1 VKQVTGL
8 CAQVLAH
15 GEKIL
20 YWVGYLNLKRLLTGK
35 NLEFVSLLSS
45 RSRMQCCWRI
55 FAFLVALFCGAIV
68 SAQDSSKKTSDP
80 LTFVRQFS
88 SAQDVKRTHPV
99 LNKTLDIVAGPKDET
114 QTNDVLQSPRAI
126 AADSEK
132 RVFVLDAGS
141 HAIHVFDFA
150 RGKYSLLQAEDRMQ
164 SPAGI
169 AADQQGTLY
178 VTDKN
183 TRSVLVFDPRGK
195 FSRELMK
202 THGNESY
209 FEVPGGIAIH
219 RPSGRLYVCDGPRS
233 MVIILDQRGK
243 VLGHIGKRGG
253 GRGPG
258 EFRNPVQVA
267 VAGDEVVVLDAGNS
281 RFQVFD
287 LKGRF
292 RRETPTADAET
303 QSGLAVDSSQN
314 VYITDGTIGQIEVF
328 GPDGRPLYR
337 FGQTGQEDGQLNGP
351 EGLWIESGCLY
362 VADSGNKRVQEFRIN
377 GQSASGACQ

>member
-1 VKQVTGL
+1 ML
-8 CAQVLAH
+8 WC
-15 GEKIL
+15 
-20 YWVGYLNLKRLLTGK
+20 R
-35 NLEFVSLLSS
+35 
-45 RSRMQCCWRI
+45 RI
-55 FAFLVALFCGAIV
+55 FVFLLALFCGAIV
-68 SAQDSSKKTSDP
+68 LAQDRSKKTSDP

-88 SAQDVKRTHPV
+88 SAQDVKRTHAV
-99 LNKTLDIVAGPKDET
+99 LDKTLDIVAGPKDGT
-114 QTNDVLQSPRAI
+114 QTNDVLQIPTAI

-132 RVFVLDAGS
+132 RVFVVDAGS

-150 RGKYSLLQAEDRMQ
+150 HAKYSVLQAGDRMQ
-164 SPAGI
+164 SPVGI

-183 TRSVLVFDPRGK
+183 SRSVLVFDPRGK

-202 THGNESY
+202 TRGSEAY
-209 FEVPGGIAIH
+209 FEEPRGIAIH
-219 RPSGRLYVCDGPRS
+219 RPSGRLYVCDAPRN

-253 GRGPG
+253 GKGQG
-258 EFRNPVQVA
+258 EFSNPVQVA

-292 RRETPTADAET
+292 HRETPTGDADT
-303 QSGLAVDSSQN
+303 RSGLAVDGSGN
-314 VYITDGTIGQIEVF
+314 VYVSDGSIGQIEVF
-328 GPDGRPLYR
+328 GPDGRSLYR
-337 FGQTGQEDGQLNGP
+337 FGQTGQAAGQFNGP
-351 EGLWIESGCLY
+351 EGLWVEAGCLY

-377 GQSASGACQ
+377 GQSGSECQ